1 MEKKLCIQSYLA
13 LFECCDQMN
22 WADPCR
28 PYQAQTKEANHEDI
42 DISSVHG
49 YLHKIVYTFMGN

>member
-1 MEKKLCIQSYLA
+1 
-13 LFECCDQMN
+13 MN